1 MLALFSQTTRLL
13 AGLAA
18 LVAGVSASGQTSFPP
33 LAGESPLTGALA
45 GDQVFPS
52 VAIGAT
58 GGYVVWQDNVTD
70 GDGWGISALRLDANL
85 SGSQAPFR
93 VNQVGAGNQENP
105 RVALLS
111 GGGAVCV
118 WQGGLPGG
126 QKIFARFLAADGTFS
141 TADQMVNTYTNSE
154 QINPNVAV
162 LTDGTVVIV
171 WASAGQDGSLQGVYG
186 QRLSATGAKLGA
198 EFAVNQTT
206 RLNQRTPNVTAL
218 ANGGFVVAWISE
230 VSVGLDAN
238 SVDSFAL
245 NAMARTYS
253 ASGTAAGNE
262 FKLNSANNACANPSL
277 SALPTGGFTAVWSQ
291 RDAVN
296 FNNGWDIYTRS
307 FGADGTAGVAE
318 VCVNTFVYG
327 DQYLPR
333 IQNVGVDRMIVWTS
347 LAQDGSREGVY
358 GRLLDAAGQPSG
370 SEFRVNT
377 TTVGQQMHP
386 TIGSDGSSR
395 FLVVW
400 TSYAGDS
407 RFDLFAQRYAISE
420 SLPQLPAPVVTALS
434 QSRIA
439 VSWPEL
445 AGYEVS
451 TYGLYVD
458 GSPSPVAVS
467 SNYFVITGLGAG
479 STHTVRLD
487 YLLRDGR
494 RPAPSVAA
502 SVKTWGEDANF
513 DGLPD
518 DWQARY
524 WGNDPAKWP
533 AASEDSDGDGVS
545 NLMEFLAGTDPTN
558 ARSVLR
564 TRVADSGQ
572 GWRVHWDAQPGLV
585 YLVQSSPDL
594 ANWTNVGVARFAAGT
609 NDSLL
614 INPAAGRSFYRIVRV
629 R

>member
-1 MLALFSQTTRLL
+1 MPALFSQITRLL
-13 AGLAA
+13 AGLV
-18 LVAGVSASGQTSFPP
+18 LLLAGASATGQTSFPP
-33 LAGESPLTGALA
+33 LAGEAPLTGALA
-45 GDQVFPS
+45 GDQVFPH
-52 VAIGAT
+52 VALGT
-58 GGYVVWQDNVTD
+58 NGGYVVWQDNVTD
-70 GDGWGISALRLDANL
+70 GDGWGVSAVRLDNNL

-93 VNQVGAGNQENP
+93 VNQIGAGNQENP
-105 RVALLS
+105 RVALLPD
-111 GGGAVCV
+111 GGAVFV

-126 QKIFARFLAADGTFS
+126 QKIFARFLASDGTFA
-141 TADQMVNTYTNSE
+141 TPDLRVNTYTHSE

-162 LTDGTVVIV
+162 LSDGTVVVV

-186 QRLSATGAKLGA
+186 QRLSAVGAKLGA
-198 EFAVNQTT
+198 EFVVNQTT
-206 RLNQRTPNVTAL
+206 LLNQRTPNVAAL
-218 ANGGFVVAWISE
+218 SGGGFVVTWISE
-230 VSVGLDAN
+230 VARGLDAN
-238 SVDSFAL
+238 LVDSYAL
-245 NAMARTYS
+245 NAMARLYS
-253 ASGTAAGNE
+253 PVGVAAGNE
-262 FKLNSANNACANPSL
+262 FKLNSSANACANPAL

-291 RDAVN
+291 RDGAD
-296 FNNGWDIYTRS
+296 FDRGWDIYTRS
-307 FGADGTAGVAE
+307 FSADGTPGAAE
-318 VCVNTFVYG
+318 VCVNTFVRG

-333 IQNVGVDRMIVWTS
+333 ISNVGVDRMIVWTS

-370 SEFRVNT
+370 PEFRVNT
-377 TTVGQQMHP
+377 TTAGQQMHP
-386 TIGSDGSSR
+386 AIGADGGSR

-420 SLPQLPAPVVTALS
+420 VLPQLAAPVVTALS

-439 VSWPEL
+439 VSWAEL
-445 AGYEVS
+445 AGYDVT

-458 GSPSPVAVS
+458 GAVTPVAVA

-479 STHTVRLD
+479 SSHTVRLD

-494 RPAPSVAA
+494 RPSPSPAA
-502 SVKTWGEDANF
+502 SANTWGEDANF

-524 WGNDPAKWP
+524 WGSDPAKWP
-533 AASEDSDGDGVS
+533 SASEDSDGDGVS
-545 NLMEFLAGTDPTN
+545 NLMEFLAGTDPTS

-572 GWRVHWDAQPGLV
+572 GWRVHWDAKPGFI
-585 YLVQSSPDL
+585 YIVQTSPDL
-594 ANWTNVGVARFAAGT
+594 LVWTNLGVARFAAGT
-609 NDSLL
+609 NDSVL